1 MSTIPTTTGQI
12 IVGSSGN
19 DFLNLP
25 PTGVGLD
32 SLAGL
37 QGNDTLLAGLG
48 SGSIFGG
55 EGNDSLVGGIA
66 GNIVQLFGDRGND
79 TITAGTNVLTAS
91 TLTANGGPGNDSI
104 FGGSQADSLRG
115 GKDSDLL
122 VGNAGTDSIYGDD
135 GNDVIIGG
143 ALGSESGNTRES
155 ITTSGNFLSGN
166 QGDDVIYGAAG
177 NDTIYGGRGNDML
190 NVDPMMLPEALR
202 GFVDPLHVAGDNDIF
217 GDLGN
222 DTIGWRASTGR
233 GFYVGDEGDDSLIGG
248 AGGRTIGEDGELSEL
263 RPAGATPTV
272 ATVLGNDTLLG
283 GNGNDTLVGS
293 GGNNSLDGGAGN
305 DYLVSGLDRDTMTGG
320 EGVDRFVY
328 IEEVIDYNATAR
340 NNLTGAVDT
349 TPTVAER
356 TARADLITDFST
368 TQGDLIRVQG
378 LRFGG
383 IDAGG
388 STPLTV
394 TAGAAGVGTGL
405 DFGAGDAETLTP
417 AQAANREQLQ
427 EFLQGSVRAV
437 VANAALASQ
446 LGVTQNSVIIY
457 IEQDVMLVGGTGTPT
472 NPFDPLDVTITGTG
486 TATTPYTITG
496 AMGVGLTAGDSVL
509 AVLQPGE
516 QAVDFATAFT
526 TRGAGNFEFFA

>member
-55 EGNDSLVGGIA
+55 RGNDSLVGGIA
-66 GNIVQLFGDRGND
+66 GNIVQLFGDLD
-79 TITAGTNVLTAS
+79 DDIITAGTNVLTAS
-91 TLTANGGPGNDSI
+91 TLTANGGPGEDSI
-104 FGGSQADSLRG
+104 YGGSQADSLRG
-115 GKDSDLL
+115 GKDSDVL

-135 GNDVIIGG
+135 GGDLIVGG
-143 ALGSESGNTRES
+143 ALGSESGNTPDS

-166 QGDDVIYGAAG
+166 QGDDTIYGAAG
-177 NDTIYGGRGNDML
+177 NDTIYGGQGNDML
-190 NVDPMMLPEALR
+190 NVDPMMLPTALQ
-202 GFVDPLHVAGDNDIF
+202 GVVDPLHVAGDNDIF

-233 GFYVGDEGDDSLIGG
+233 GFYFGGEGDDSLIGG
-248 AGGRTIGEDGELSEL
+248 AGGRTVLEDGTLEDL
-263 RPAGATPTV
+263 RPAGASATA

-283 GNGNDTLVGS
+283 GDGNDTIVGS
-293 GGNNSLDGGAGN
+293 GGNNSLDGGIGN

-328 IEEVIDYNATAR
+328 IQEVIDYNETARDNIRGTVDATA
-340 NNLTGAVDT
+340 
-349 TPTVAER
+349 TVAER
-356 TARADLITDFST
+356 IARADLIADFST
-368 TQGDLIRVQG
+368 TEGDLIRVQG
-378 LRFGG
+378 VGFGG
-383 IDAGG
+383 IDMMGQT
-388 STPLTV
+388 SFSV
-394 TAGAAGVGTGL
+394 TAGAAGIGTGL
-405 DFGAGDAETLTP
+405 DFGAGDAATLTP

-437 VANAALASQ
+437 VADAALATQWS
-446 LGVTQNSVIIY
+446 VAQNSVIVY
-457 IEQDVMLVGGTGTPT
+457 IETDAMLVGGTGTAT
-472 NPFDPLDVTITGTG
+472 DPFDPQGVTITGTG
-486 TATTPYTITG
+486 TSTTPYTITG
-496 AMGVGLTAGDSVL
+496 AMGVGLTAGDTVL
-509 AVLQPGE
+509 AVLQPGD
-516 QAVDFATAFT
+516 VPTDFATAFT
-526 TRGAGNFEFFA
+526 TRGADNFEFFA